1 MKIKHHSI
9 FTDLSSTT
17 IDWNYLRDSNQESS
31 YFIPFSKRDY
41 LALVEN
47 LNYLNYVD
55 PIVDYCKEHKISSVL
70 SIGSG
75 KCGLEYHI
83 KTTSGLKVIV
93 SDTSN
98 SILRIK
104 SFTIFDDAYQLDLL
118 DDSSNFYVDA
128 NTLVLLSRVDTEFND
143 TDFKKFFSVLQ
154 SLNVLHVCLI
164 PAELLSLKS
173 VILELRIF
181 LLSILKK
188 KKRVFC
194 GYARS
199 KSAFQSIWKEF
210 YSEFPHRASKK
221 IFFLKKQ

>member
-9 FTDLSSTT
+9 FSDLSLTT

-31 YFIPFSKRDY
+31 FFIPFSKIDY

-47 LNYLNYVD
+47 YNYSNYVD
-55 PIVDYCKEHKISSVL
+55 PIVEYCKEHRISRVL

-83 KTTSGLKVIV
+83 KTTSELKVIV

-104 SFTIFDDAYQLDLL
+104 SFTIFDDAYKLDLL
-118 DDSSNFYVDA
+118 DDSSNFCVEA

-143 TDFKKFFSVLQ
+143 NDFKKFFSVLQ

-164 PAELLSLKS
+164 PGELLSFKT
-173 VILELRIF
+173 VILELRIY
-181 LLSILKK
+181 LLSLLKNK
-188 KKRVFC
+188 KLVFC
-194 GYARS
+194 GFARS
-199 KSAFQSIWKEF
+199 KSAFQSMWKEF
-210 YSEFPHRASKK
+210 YSEFPHRASKYM
-221 IFFLKKQ
+221 FFLKKY